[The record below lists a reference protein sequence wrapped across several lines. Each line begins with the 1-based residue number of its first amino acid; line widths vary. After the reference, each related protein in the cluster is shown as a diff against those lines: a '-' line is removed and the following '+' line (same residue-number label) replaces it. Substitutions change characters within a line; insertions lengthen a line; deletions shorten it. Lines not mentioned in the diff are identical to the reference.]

1 MKKILIFISFLLIG
15 LVKVKAVTLEIKK
28 DDIVKYYEYV
38 PYKIK
43 HNEAFLLSLENEYNI
58 TDRFYINNLAYLA
71 NKYSDEIVLSTI
83 QKLIFEKINGYEIN
97 ILDLNGNIIKT
108 DNIEKEL
115 LEKLENYNVSNVLD
129 GNYYEVN
136 LYEPITL
143 KGNNLISYFIDSSSA
158 IENYGNTIKILGF
171 NKTGLQEIN
180 FYNEINTLNN
190 YVYAKTYTYKPFKI
204 YVNVLGN
211 EIKFQSSYNFNF
223 AIYDMEDNYL
233 GNFYITDQNVNFF
246 YQKGQ
251 KLKLM
256 DITENSIYEKIDDI
270 YLNDESKVIILD
282 SPLKKFNINIETF
295 FMDYASKE
303 QLDLAMTDV
312 VVKNIDFK
320 EIDKCQSYSCK
331 LNLPG
336 GIYYI
341 VDNIS
346 KDTFYYEIW
355 SDQDITL
362 SRYLIN
368 GLISKKKLDDE
379 RLDFINNIYYF
390 KDCIK
395 DSRLIINNQIID
407 LYNKSKLWYIN
418 DLGIFYVINENEED
432 KEKNNLSVISIDIPD
447 TEINFKL
454 EIYFIKRRY
463 YV

>member
-1 MKKILIFISFLLIG
+1 M
-15 LVKVKAVTLEIKK
+15 
-28 DDIVKYYEYV
+28 
-38 PYKIK
+38 
-43 HNEAFLLSLENEYNI
+43 
-58 TDRFYINNLAYLA
+58 
-71 NKYSDEIVLSTI
+71 
-83 QKLIFEKINGYEIN
+83 
-97 ILDLNGNIIKT
+97 
-108 DNIEKEL
+108 
-115 LEKLENYNVSNVLD
+115 D

-190 YVYAKTYTYKPFKI
+190 YVYAKTFTYKPFKI

-251 KLKLM
+251 KLKLI

-282 SPLKKFNINIETF
+282 PPLKKFDINIETF

-303 QLDLAMTDV
+303 QLDLAMTDI
-312 VVKNIDFK
+312 VVKDINFK
-320 EIDKCQSYSCK
+320 EIDKCQNYSCK

-355 SDQDITL
+355 SDLDITL

-379 RLDFINNIYYF
+379 RLDYINNIYYF
-390 KDCIK
+390 KDYIK
-395 DSRLIINNQIID
+395 DSSLIINNQIID
-407 LYNKSKLWYIN
+407 LYNKSNLWYIN
-418 DLGIFYVINENEED
+418 DLGVFYVINENEED
-432 KEKNNLSVISIDIPD
+432 KEKNDLSIISIDIPD

>member
-43 HNEAFLLSLENEYNI
+43 NNEAYLLSLENEYNI

-190 YVYAKTYTYKPFKI
+190 YVYAKTFTYKPFKI

-246 YQKGQ
+246 
-251 KLKLM
+251 
-256 DITENSIYEKIDDI
+256 
-270 YLNDESKVIILD
+270 
-282 SPLKKFNINIETF
+282 
-295 FMDYASKE
+295 
-303 QLDLAMTDV
+303 
-312 VVKNIDFK
+312 
-320 EIDKCQSYSCK
+320 
-331 LNLPG
+331 
-336 GIYYI
+336 
-341 VDNIS
+341 
-346 KDTFYYEIW
+346 
-355 SDQDITL
+355 
-362 SRYLIN
+362 
-368 GLISKKKLDDE
+368 
-379 RLDFINNIYYF
+379 
-390 KDCIK
+390 
-395 DSRLIINNQIID
+395 
-407 LYNKSKLWYIN
+407 
-418 DLGIFYVINENEED
+418 
-432 KEKNNLSVISIDIPD
+432 
-447 TEINFKL
+447 
-454 EIYFIKRRY
+454 
-463 YV
+463 